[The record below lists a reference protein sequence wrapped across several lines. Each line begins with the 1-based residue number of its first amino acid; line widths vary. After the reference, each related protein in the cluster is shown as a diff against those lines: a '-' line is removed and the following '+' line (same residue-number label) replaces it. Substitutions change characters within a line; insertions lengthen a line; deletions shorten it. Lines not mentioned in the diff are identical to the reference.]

1 MPRMRPGDYDPGPGD
16 PGPDPDALDGEDTQ
30 EHPTLDTW
38 GMGDPGGELPEVDSE
53 GGDDG

>member
-1 MPRMRPGDYDPGPGD
+1 MPRLRPGDYDPGP
-16 PGPDPDALDGEDTQ
+16 DPDAGEDTA

-38 GMGDPGGELPEVDSE
+38 GMGDPGGDADSE

>member
-1 MPRMRPGDYDPGPGD
+1 MPRLRPGQFDPGPGD

-38 GMGDPGGELPEVDSE
+38 GMGDPGGELPEADSE